1 MIAISRKDRD
11 KYVPEDERGKPG
23 AATFLLGPPSMQQ
36 LIEIEELA
44 HAGDGAVRPLGRMGY
59 LLLRA
64 GLKGWEGVTVAGGG
78 AAAPFELGADGCP
91 TDDTIASLPGL
102 LRAEIALEIFRRANL
117 TDDDRKNSSSPP
129 ASPAGK

>member
-11 KYVPEDERGKPG
+11 RYVPEGERGKAG
-23 AATFLLGPPSMQQ
+23 AAAFLLGPPTMQQ

-44 HAGDGAVRPLGRMGY
+44 HGGDGTIRPLGRMGY

-64 GLKGWEGVTVAGGG
+64 GLKGWEGVTIEGG
-78 AAAPFELGADGCP
+78 AAAPFEVGADGCA

-102 LRAEIALEIFRRANL
+102 LRAELAMEIFRRANV